1 MLGRPLVRRHCF
13 LVVGRFAK
21 ADDGSGLKDLKSYK
35 PQDWNELVV
44 AAEGGAAR
52 ETSNGELLEAALAVP
67 GSGPIGLEGDV
78 ARWSTGAFASRSRP
92 RSAMRGL
99 PLALRQGCG
108 YRSCRSERGDRMSL
122 DRMEL
127 PQGTLDLLILKAVAL
142 EPQHG
147 WAISERLRQISSA
160 TLQVRQGSLY
170 PALHRLERRGW
181 IRARWGAS
189 ENNRRA
195 KYYELTR
202 QGRAQLEAQT
212 TAWRKLVAAVGQ
224 VLETV

>member
-1 MLGRPLVRRHCF
+1 MG
-13 LVVGRFAK
+13 
-21 ADDGSGLKDLKSYK
+21 DKDAS
-35 PQDWNELVV
+35 
-44 AAEGGAAR
+44 
-52 ETSNGELLEAALAVP
+52 ELLP
-67 GSGPIGLEGDV
+67 
-78 ARWSTGAFASRSRP
+78 
-92 RSAMRGL
+92 
-99 PLALRQGCG
+99 
-108 YRSCRSERGDRMSL
+108 
-122 DRMEL
+122 
-127 PQGTLDLLILKAVAL
+127 GTLDLLILKAVAL